1 MSTAA
6 SPTPSPKIRTTVLK
20 VPDATP
26 GLLFINGQQRGFTL
40 ERLWQSSVAP
50 AANMPVDVE
59 LDSTGAIISIKA
71 VDSAAAKKEQMDHL
85 KAQAT
90 EQSKAAAD
98 AAKKGVLALA
108 EKMGWMALG
117 AEVLFVIGF
126 FAFPAAGLSGP
137 AAGAIPNFSFWQVLG
152 ISFDNPIFAATGASD
167 HGFFSFIGALM
178 IFLPIAVPFI
188 KQIPY
193 SKYLNAGPLAV
204 IAIGG
209 IWAYMQANKAFGQL
223 SQLGAGN
230 PFGLM
235 WGFYLLVV
243 LGIVLALP
251 AIKKDAA

>member
-6 SPTPSPKIRTTVLK
+6 SPTPSPKVRTTIIK

-40 ERLWQSSVAP
+40 ERLWQSQVAP

-59 LDSTGAIISIKA
+59 LDSTGAIVSITA
-71 VDSAAAKKEQMDHL
+71 VDASAANKERMDHL
-85 KAQAT
+85 KAQAA
-90 EQSKAAAD
+90 EQSKVAAAKAQEGVKNL
-98 AAKKGVLALA
+98 AA
-108 EKMGWMALG
+108 KMGWMALG

-137 AAGAIPNFSFWQVLG
+137 AAGTIPNFSFWQLLG
-152 ISFDNPIFAATGASD
+152 VNFDNPMMNFAGGSD
-167 HGFFSFIGALM
+167 HGFFSMIGALM
-178 IFLPIAVPFI
+178 IFLPVAVPFI

-193 SKYLNAGPLAV
+193 SKYLCAGPLAV

-223 SQLGAGN
+223 AQLGAGN

-243 LGIVLALP
+243 LGLVLALP